1 MSAPSTAPP
10 APASAMLT
18 CPKCGA
24 SVPAGNKFCSAC
36 GAPMASAPSTPS
48 PAPATSAATSASS
61 GAPAPA
67 APGAT
72 PIDLRQ
78 RVDQDRGVLKR
89 LQLLVPGYRGYRQAE
104 DIREADALLR
114 VQVADKIKNARATLD
129 NTRQALVQAN
139 QFGTLT
145 DLAPLMADLMRLE
158 GEIRH
163 GEQGYTG
170 ISPAVRINPQQL
182 DRLYEYDFGF
192 AQAGDQLAQT
202 IAPLPGLA
210 TGPSS
215 SQVAGVLATAR
226 SQVNQLEQAFKA
238 RVQAIEN
245 IRVS

>member
-1 MSAPSTAPP
+1 MSVP
-10 APASAMLT
+10 AAAASGSLT

-24 SVPAGNKFCSAC
+24 QVPAGNKFCSAC
-36 GAPMASAPSTPS
+36 GASLSVAPAPPAPVAS
-48 PAPATSAATSASS
+48 PAAAAAPA
-61 GAPAPA
+61 APA

-72 PIDLRQ
+72 PVDLRA

-104 DIREADALLR
+104 DIREADSLLR
-114 VQVADKIKNARATLD
+114 LQVADKIKNARATLE

-139 QFGTLT
+139 QFGTLN
-145 DLAPLMADLMRLE
+145 DLAPLLADLMRLE
-158 GEIRH
+158 GQIRH
-163 GEQGYTG
+163 AEQGYTG

-202 IAPLPGLA
+202 IAPLAALA
-210 TGPSS
+210 TGPNS
-215 SQVAGVLATAR
+215 SQVGGVIATAR
-226 SQVNQLEQAFKA
+226 GQVNELDQAFRA
-238 RVQAIEN
+238 RVQAIEG